1 MSKPTNKPGWSST
14 GVEPSSN
21 KKSQGW
27 SAGEKPSAAEMNW
40 LFKTISEWINHVDS
54 DRTQGAQGDAGPQG
68 LKGETGDVGP
78 QGLQGLKGETG
89 DVGPQGSEGL
99 NGETGDTGAQGI
111 QGPKG
116 ETGDIG
122 AQGVQ
127 GLKGE
132 TGDVGPQGLKGIT
145 GDTGPQGIKGL
156 TGDTGA
162 VGPKGLTGDQGPQGI
177 TGSGTLDPA
186 VAARITALESKAH
199 IATPSSVT
207 TTLSYQGTGVSS
219 EYNNGNS
226 GSSKTIDWSNG
237 VSQSITLNAN
247 TTLDFLNPVSGKV
260 YYLHLNSDYSAT
272 RNVSFPASVSFQN
285 GSVTSLSNGFNAIL
299 SLYYN
304 GTNYI
309 THVISSFFKPTTGAE
324 TKNGYVTG
332 GTNGLF
338 SFSTSTEKLN
348 FNTDLSFVIVQ
359 TDLGKEL
366 TTSGTIATPATG
378 NSSDHGQGTQSSTH
392 GYRAR
397 CIYATTL
404 PLVNNNSS
412 TRVHKLAFATDTTTI
427 ATVIAP
433 NIATPVATNAWHS
446 CTRRGIV
453 QSTSAAYMVYTTGI
467 TAKMTFNTDTFSN
480 LTLSAL
486 NQWTSGFGTSTS
498 VAGISWTSSSTLTGF
513 KITFSNESMSTV
525 SNVIPSSPES
535 GGYGEA
541 VDGVD
546 SAYYQKNTSSS
557 VVTCYKQAKSTE
569 SWSTLATTATGAGA
583 AASAVQGTAAGY
595 FCGGQVN
602 SATPSTSTSSS
613 AATKK
618 IIFSSDTFSPQGVSL
633 KQSRSFAAGFEG

>member
-1 MSKPTNKPGWSST
+1 MSKPTNKPGWTST
-14 GVEPSSN
+14 SNPSSEPTV
-21 KKSQGW
+21 KKTQGW
-27 SAGEKPSAAEMNW
+27 SAGEKPSAEHMNW
-40 LFKTISEWINHVDS
+40 LFKTISEWIEHVDV
-54 DRTQGAQGDAGPQG
+54 DQV
-68 LKGETGDVGP
+68 KGE
-78 QGLQGLKGETG
+78 
-89 DVGPQGSEGL
+89 
-99 NGETGDTGAQGI
+99 
-111 QGPKG
+111 
-116 ETGDIG
+116 
-122 AQGVQ
+122 
-127 GLKGE
+127 
-132 TGDVGPQGLKGIT
+132 
-145 GDTGPQGIKGL
+145 
-156 TGDTGA
+156 
-162 VGPKGLTGDQGPQGI
+162 TGDQGPQGAQGVQGI
-177 TGSGTLDPA
+177 QGVEGEVGATGLKGATGDAGAQGAKGETGDQGPQGTAGSSTLDPA
-186 VAARITALESKAH
+186 ISNRIAALESKARVS
-199 IATPSSVT
+199 TPASVT
-207 TTLSYQGTGVSS
+207 TTLSYQGTGISS
-219 EYNNGNS
+219 EYDNGNS

-237 VSQSITLNAN
+237 ISQSITLNAN
-247 TTLDFLNPVSGKV
+247 TTLDFLNPASGKV
-260 YYLHLNSDYSAT
+260 YYLHLNSDYSAS
-272 RNVSFPASVSFQN
+272 RNVSFPASVLFQN
-285 GSVTSLSNGFNAIL
+285 GSVTYLGNGFNTIL
-299 SLYYN
+299 SLYYD

-309 THVISSFFKPTTGAE
+309 AHKISTFFKPNGGTE
-324 TKNGYVTG
+324 TKTGYVTG

-338 SFSTSTEKLN
+338 SISTATEKLN

-366 TTSGTIATPATG
+366 SSSGTIVTPSTA
-378 NSSDHGQGTQSSTH
+378 NAYDHGQGTQSSTH

-397 CIYATTL
+397 CVYVTTL
-404 PLVNNNSS
+404 PSVNNNNS
-412 TRVHKLAFATDTTTI
+412 TRVHKLAFATDTTAI
-427 ATVIAP
+427 ATVVPSTAT
-433 NIATPVATNAWHS
+433 TPVATNGWHS

-467 TAKMTFNTDTFSN
+467 TAKMAFNTDTFSN

-486 NQWTSGFGTSTS
+486 NQFTSGFGTSTS
-498 VAGISWTSSSTLTGF
+498 VAGISWTSTTTLNGF

-525 SNVIPSSPES
+525 SNVIPSSPET

-541 VDGVD
+541 VDGVN